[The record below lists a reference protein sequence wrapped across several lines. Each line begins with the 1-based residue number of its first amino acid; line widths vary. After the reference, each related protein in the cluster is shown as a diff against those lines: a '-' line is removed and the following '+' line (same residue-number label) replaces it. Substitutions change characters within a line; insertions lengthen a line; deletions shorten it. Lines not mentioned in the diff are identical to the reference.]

1 VIWAILFASAV
12 LAAPPDALP
21 LGVSGEARPQ
31 LAIIIDDLGYSR
43 TPYAKLAT
51 IPGLTWSIFPSMP
64 ATRFFGATAQQEGR
78 CAMVHLPMQNHA
90 YTPNQVQK
98 FLLISM
104 PEREAQTLLRRHLDS
119 LPEAQ
124 GVNNHSGD
132 LGSENERLAGIVLRE
147 LASRGLFFV
156 DSMTSPKS
164 VCRSVARR
172 EHVAFTARDVFLDDP
187 HEGKGK
193 PREAYVASQLQKAVW
208 VARRKGHAV
217 AIGHPH
223 VSTLAALAREV
234 PTLEAQGIA
243 LVPASSLV
251 VREWEP

>member
-1 VIWAILFASAV
+1 MLILLFGG
-12 LAAPPDALP
+12 AAAAAGPDAVP
-21 LGVSGEARPQ
+21 LGVSEEARPR

-43 TPYAKLAT
+43 TPYARLAA

-64 ATRFFGATAQQEGR
+64 ATRFFGSTARKEGR
-78 CAMVHLPMQNHA
+78 PAMVHLPMQNHA

-104 PEREAQTLLRRHLDS
+104 TGSEANALLKTHLDS
-119 LPEAQ
+119 LPEAA

-132 LGSENERLAGIVLRE
+132 LGTENERLAGIVLRE
-147 LASRGLFFV
+147 LSARGLFFV

-164 VCRSVARR
+164 VCRGVARR
-172 EHVAFTARDVFLDDP
+172 EHVAFAARDIFLDDP

-193 PREAYVASQLQKAVW
+193 PREAYVAAQLQKAVA
-208 VARRKGHAV
+208 VAKRKGRAI

-223 VSTLAALAREV
+223 ISTLAALAREV
-234 PTLEAQGIA
+234 PTLESQGIA

-251 VREWEP
+251 VREWDP